1 MSSAT
6 NEETRVGEKA
16 RLPLAGLLALFTAGF
31 LGIINETIPAGLLPE
46 MSKSLGLSESVVGQ
60 TVTVYA
66 LATALTAIPLNA
78 AMKNLGRR
86 TVLVSALVAFI
97 LANTVATY
105 VSSFEVLL
113 VTRFVAGVGAGLI
126 WSNLGGYA
134 ARIVPAEFQGKAV
147 AIAMAG
153 TPVALSLGLPAGTF
167 LGDAAG
173 WQATFGVVA
182 VVSVALIVWMFASL
196 PNLPGQAAGGHVP
209 VATILRAP
217 GVRAILWVVAGF
229 MVAHNILYTYI
240 GPLTVASGVGSQI
253 EWVLLVFGVAALLS
267 IWATGTYVD
276 PHHRRLIVMST
287 VVLGASAVVLG
298 FVQWNPVVLYLGVTA
313 WGFGFGGSATLF
325 VTAGMRAAGTDGI
338 QSVLVT
344 VFNLS
349 IAAGGVFGGLLLG
362 GLGVSSIPW
371 VALAIVIPTAL
382 TISAGRRH
390 AFPHWPQPDRIR

>member
-6 NEETRVGEKA
+6 YEGTRVSEKVK
-16 RLPLAGLLALFTAGF
+16 LPIAGLLALFTAGF

-46 MSKSLGLSESVVGQ
+46 MARSLGLSESIAGQ

-66 LATALTAIPLNA
+66 LATALTAVPLNA
-78 AMKNLGRR
+78 VFKNWGRR
-86 TVLVSALVAFI
+86 TLLVSALIAFI
-97 LANTVATY
+97 LANAIVAL
-105 VSSFEVLL
+105 VSSFAVILIA
-113 VTRFVAGVGAGLI
+113 RFVAGVGAGLI

-134 ARIVPAEFQGKAV
+134 ARIVPTEFQGKAI

-167 LGDAAG
+167 LGRAAG
-173 WQATFGVVA
+173 WQATFGA
-182 VVSVALIVWMFASL
+182 AALVSIALIAWVFISL
-196 PNLPGQAAGGHVP
+196 PNAAGQAAGGHVP
-209 VATILRAP
+209 VTTILRTP
-217 GVRAILWVVAGF
+217 GVRAILSVVAGF

-240 GPLTVASGVGSQI
+240 GPLAAASGVGGQI

-287 VVLGASAVVLG
+287 VVVGASTLVLG
-298 FVQWNPVVLYLGVTA
+298 FALLNPVILYLGVAA

-325 VTAGMRAAGTDGI
+325 VTAGVRAAGTDGI
-338 QSVLVT
+338 QSILVT

-349 IAAGGVFGGLLLG
+349 IAAGGLLGGLLLA
-362 GLGVSSIPW
+362 GLGVSAIPW
-371 VALAIVIPTAL
+371 VALAIMMPTAITTL
-382 TISAGRRH
+382 ASRRH
-390 AFPHWPQPDRIR
+390 AFPHWSKRG

>member
-6 NEETRVGEKA
+6 NEETRVREKA

-46 MSKSLGLSESVVGQ
+46 MSGSLGLSESVVGQ

-97 LANTVATY
+97 LANTVATF

-182 VVSVALIVWMFASL
+182 VVSVALIIWVFASL

-287 VVLGASAVVLG
+287 VVLGASALVLG
-298 FVQWNPVVLYLGVTA
+298 FVQWNPVVLYLGVAA

-371 VALAIVIPTAL
+371 VALAIVIPTTL

-390 AFPHWPQPDRIR
+390 AFPHWPQHDRIR

>member
-1 MSSAT
+1 MSSTT
-6 NEETRVGEKA
+6 NERTDVREKVK
-16 RLPLAGLLALFTAGF
+16 LPMAGLLALFTAGF

-46 MSKSLGLSESVVGQ
+46 MSKSLGLSESIVGQ

-78 AMKNLGRR
+78 VMKNWGRR
-86 TVLVSALVAFI
+86 TVLVSALVAFT
-97 LANTVATY
+97 LANAVATL
-105 VSSFEVLL
+105 VSSFTVIL
-113 VTRFVAGVGAGLI
+113 VARFVAGVGAGLI

-134 ARIVPAEFQGKAV
+134 ARIVPAKFQGKAIT
-147 AIAMAG
+147 IAMAG

-182 VVSVALIVWMFASL
+182 VASIALIVWVLISL
-196 PNLPGQAAGGHVP
+196 PDLPGQAEGGHVP
-209 VATILRAP
+209 VATILRTP
-217 GVRAILWVVAGF
+217 GVRLLLWVVAGF
-229 MVAHNILYTYI
+229 MVAHSILYTYI
-240 GPLTVASGVGSQI
+240 GPLTVDSGVGSQI

-287 VVLGASAVVLG
+287 VVLGASAFVLG
-298 FVQWNPVVLYLGVTA
+298 FTLLNPVILYLGVAA

-325 VTAGMRAAGTDGI
+325 VTAGIRAADTDGV
-338 QSVLVT
+338 QSILVT

-362 GLGVSSIPW
+362 GLGVISIPW
-371 VALAIVIPTAL
+371 VAFAIMIPTAIA
-382 TISAGRRH
+382 TVAGRRH
-390 AFPHWPQPDRIR
+390 AFPHWPKVA